1 MAKTFNLITVIGTG
15 TDQNSA
21 HTNAMLL
28 IMQKIDEIAIEAG
41 LTRVDSNGD
50 HEKSQLLS
58 QSYVASDT
66 DTKYMTFQVSAAY
79 LNIYWGMTDSIVEDS
94 TSNYQ
99 PTVTNRCGFDRN
111 LGSTTS
117 TCTFGVSKIL
127 NENVKLFNFS
137 MTDCLP
143 NYGTL
148 EIGSKNRMAIR
159 KDGEYSFT
167 IYSDSDINYLRG
179 LFLSGK
185 TFADLENEVISAEVY
200 CYRDGNYN
208 VLDYNKKV
216 IGAIECSNGNLIEN
230 SKYLINDK
238 QYIYYAEPN
247 ILIEV

>member
-1 MAKTFNLITVIGTG
+1 MAKTFDLITVTGTG
-15 TDQNSA
+15 MDENSA
-21 HTNAMLL
+21 HVNAMRL
-28 IMQKIDEIAIEAG
+28 IMQKIDEIATEAG

-50 HEKSQLLS
+50 HEKTSLLS
-58 QSYVASDT
+58 QSYVATDT
-66 DTKYMTFQVSAAY
+66 DIKYMTFQVSDAY
-79 LNIYWGMTDSIVEDS
+79 LDIYWGMTDSIVEDS
-94 TSNYQ
+94 NSNHS
-99 PTVTNRCGFDRN
+99 PTVTNSCRFNRN

-117 TCTFGVSKIL
+117 ICTFGVSKIL

-137 MTDCLP
+137 MSDCLP
-143 NYGTL
+143 NFGTL
-148 EIGSKNRMAIR
+148 KIGSKNRMAIR
-159 KDGEYSFT
+159 TDSEYSFT

-200 CYRDGNYN
+200 CYRDENYN

-216 IGAIECSNGNLIEN
+216 AGAIECSNGNLIEN

-238 QYIYYAEPN
+238 QYIYYAKPN